1 MKRSAALVLAGIL
14 ASFPLCSMTYYVL
27 DLRGGSHIYAT
38 DAPVRKGRL
47 TLFHRYPDGVTMSL
61 SAAEVLGVR
70 TATATEPPPQ
80 TERLAP
86 GQTLSIGGVME
97 GPSQA
102 ATPPG
107 PATEPSGY
115 ADSSSGGYLDSGYG
129 YGYWGGYVPPPRPVP
144 PPPRTNIGPNGF
156 PILAPPGSAGS
167 TPPAIGPN
175 GFPILA
181 LAPPAAPQRQ
191 P

>member
-1 MKRSAALVLAGIL
+1 MKRSAGFVLAGIL
-14 ASFPLCSMTYYVL
+14 ASLPLTSMTYYVL
-27 DLRGGSHIYAT
+27 ELRGGSHIYAT
-38 DAPVRKGRL
+38 DAPVRKGRV
-47 TLFHRYPDGVTMSL
+47 TLFHRYPDGVYMSV
-61 SAAEVLGVR
+61 SASEVIGVQ
-70 TATATEPPPQ
+70 AATEPPRQ

-86 GQTLSIGGVME
+86 GQTLYIGGVME
-97 GPSQA
+97 GPSHA
-102 ATPPG
+102 AAPVG
-107 PATEPSGY
+107 PAPEPSGY

-129 YGYWGGYVPPPRPVP
+129 YWGGYAPPPRPVP

-156 PILAPPGSAGS
+156 PILAPPGTAGS

-181 LAPPAAPQRQ
+181 PAPPVASPRQ